1 MAARAEVGVGD
12 TVTVTTAGRNQ
23 PITVTGIV
31 PALPSVP
38 VDEPAALV
46 DLPTLTERRL
56 AATGAD
62 PVDIT
67 PTEWWASINGGR
79 TAPAVRALTARPGV
93 GEVLADRPALRA
105 RLRDA
110 PLGVGL
116 QSALALGFGTA
127 LAFAAAAFLL
137 NAVVTAGER
146 AHEFAVLRILGV
158 HPRQVAG
165 MLAIEQAYLVALGLL
180 GGTALGLVV
189 ARLTVPHIVVD
200 VRATRPYPPAEAV
213 VQWPVLLAMVVGV
226 TATLG
231 LVLVPMAAALRR
243 RALGADIR
251 AGEDR

>member
-1 MAARAEVGVGD
+1 MA
-12 TVTVTTAGRNQ
+12 TVTVTYIGGDQ
-23 PITVTGIV
+23 PITVAAIV

-38 VDEPAALV
+38 VDEPAALI

-67 PTEWWASINGGR
+67 PTEWWASARGAR
-79 TAPAVRALTARPGV
+79 TAPAVRALASHRGL
-93 GEVLADRPALRA
+93 GEVRADRAALRT

-116 QSALALGFGTA
+116 QGALVLGFGTA
-127 LAFAAAAFLL
+127 LAFAAAAFVL

-165 MLAIEQAYLVALGLL
+165 MLAVEQAYLVVLGLL
-180 GGTALGLVV
+180 GGTVLGLVV

-200 VRATRPYPPAEAV
+200 VRATRPYPPAGAV
-213 VQWPVLLAMVVGV
+213 VQWPVLLAMIAGV
-226 TATLG
+226 IGVLG
-231 LVLVPMAAALRR
+231 LVLLPMAAALRR
-243 RALGADIR
+243 RALGTDIR